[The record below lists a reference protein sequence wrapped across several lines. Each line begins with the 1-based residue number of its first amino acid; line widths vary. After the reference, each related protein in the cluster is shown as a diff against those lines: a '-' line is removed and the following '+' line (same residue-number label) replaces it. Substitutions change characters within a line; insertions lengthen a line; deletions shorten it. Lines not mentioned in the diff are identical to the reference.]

1 MVFVPSF
8 DGTAIGRPLSRQSQ
22 SRMSSTQGGDSTH
35 GRSATPHFGEQA
47 VVHRHAGRS
56 LRATVDPDS
65 DEGRLQ
71 QNAAI
76 PDLRASDHLVFT
88 KLPDRGKV
96 ALYPGMSQ
104 RVDFMGKRDVTRR
117 KV

>member
-22 SRMSSTQGGDSTH
+22 SRMSSTH